1 MSEETIDDIP
11 LQVLEKFV
19 TLWNDVK
26 EAASV
31 VRIDEFKQKRKKLRD
46 FVKLFPCLKNQ
57 RIEMIKE
64 LIRDRKINDILRN

>member
-11 LQVLEKFV
+11 IQVLEKFA

-31 VRIDEFKQKRKKLRD
+31 VRIDEFKQKREKLRD
-46 FVKLFPCLKNQ
+46 FVKLFSFLKKK
-57 RIEMIKE
+57 RIETIKE
-64 LIRDRKINDILRN
+64 IIRERKINDILG